1 MRVELSCWLPQKPE
15 WVWERVQQSS
25 TLDFVA
31 GPLIQFRPKAS
42 AFPSVWKEGDYA
54 ASMRLFGVLPVGNQ
68 TIGIEYPPDAPP
80 MTLRDN
86 GHGTMA
92 KKWDHWIFVRSEG
105 EGTYYTD
112 RVDVSAGVLTPFV
125 ALFAKLFYSHR
136 QRRWKKLADL
146 A

>member
-1 MRVELSCWLPQKPE
+1 MRVELSCSLPQRPD

-31 GPLIQFRPKAS
+31 RPLIRFKPKLS
-42 AFPSVWKEGDYA
+42 AFPAVWKEGEYR
-54 ASMRLFGVLPVGNQ
+54 ASMRLFGILPIGNQ

-92 KKWDHWIFVRSEG
+92 QKWDHWIFVQSEG
-105 EGTYYTD
+105 DGTRYTD
-112 RVDVSAGVLTPFV
+112 RVDVSAGVFTPFV
-125 ALFAKLFYSHR
+125 ALFARAFYAHR
-136 QRRWKKLADL
+136 QRRWKRMAKR
-146 A
+146 